1 VPTRGRGLNAYSIR
15 RRRRRVRP
23 SHCAQK
29 QKTPTVL
36 PFSRRQNVRP
46 PPRQEKVCDRPPRA
60 RAEALPVPVSVDRSG
75 PLPPPPLS
83 VAPRPSAVGDDDV
96 NAENLEMMNMP
107 PLLPLQHAAPP
118 VFTAWSRSATPPPHR
133 PTWRRDPIRI
143 RFPFSSS
150 TAVERGERE
159 RERSSG
165 GEVYGIDGGVP
176 GSTSDTEEVGAPALP
191 HDAQLPPPPLLP
203 GNQFP
208 QSSPLRLPF
217 DLDLPSRSRMGLALC
232 CLSRTGVRSPGQ
244 V

>member
-1 VPTRGRGLNAYSIR
+1 
-15 RRRRRVRP
+15 
-23 SHCAQK
+23 
-29 QKTPTVL
+29 
-36 PFSRRQNVRP
+36 
-46 PPRQEKVCDRPPRA
+46 
-60 RAEALPVPVSVDRSG
+60 
-75 PLPPPPLS
+75 
-83 VAPRPSAVGDDDV
+83 
-96 NAENLEMMNMP
+96 MMNMP

-118 VFTAWSRSATPPPHR
+118 FFTAWSRSATPPPHR

-176 GSTSDTEEVGAPALP
+176 GSTSDREEVGAPALP
-191 HDAQLPPPPLLP
+191 HGAQLPPPPLLP

-232 CLSRTGVRSPGQ
+232 CLSRAGVRSLGQ